1 MLFSF
6 LPTLNWTAGV
16 IAPIPIGFVVV
27 VDHLVGVP
35 YTGASMNP
43 ARTFG
48 PALVSGFW
56 GRAPLVYWF
65 GPCCGAVLASAIYR
79 YVNNFIYTYSSQNVF
94 YICLLL
100 YQSLLFPIVNTLKPV
115 RHLQGFMSISV
126 WKLWTHSILVYAFHS
141 LSTCGTNI
149 CPIFGT
155 LSFHIC

>member
-1 MLFSF
+1 M
-6 LPTLNWTAGV
+6 

-79 YVNNFIYTYSSQNVF
+79 CVNNFLSTLLKSKCHLHLPTFVSKLIPCRNVVK
-94 YICLLL
+94 LV
-100 YQSLLFPIVNTLKPV
+100 S
-115 RHLQGFMSISV
+115 HLQGLMSISV
-126 WKLWTHSILVYAFHS
+126 RKLWSHSILVHAFTLYLHVVLTFVLFWAHCNSTYAEHM
-141 LSTCGTNI
+141 
-149 CPIFGT
+149 
-155 LSFHIC
+155 

>member
-1 MLFSF
+1 MCSNLRFIKFTMLFSFSKKKLVFSF

-65 GPCCGAVLASAIYR
+65 GPCSGAVLASAIYR
-79 YVNNFIYTYSSQNVF
+79 YVNNFISTYSSQNVF
-94 YICLLL
+94 HICLLL
-100 YQSLLFPIVNTLKPV
+100 YQSVFPIVT
-115 RHLQGFMSISV
+115 R
-126 WKLWTHSILVYAFHS
+126 
-141 LSTCGTNI
+141 
-149 CPIFGT
+149 
-155 LSFHIC
+155 